1 MMINLNSAWSSVLNT
16 MTLFEHVLLLN
27 IQILNP
33 MWLPFSSATK
43 MKMNAFNHGSALVL
57 LGARV
62 IGCCAHITALIWHLD
77 VCQSEIIYPS
87 SALSATKFLQTV
99 SDCIQYSDIEESD
112 DEYNNSETSDS
123 DES

>member
-1 MMINLNSAWSSVLNT
+1 MMINLNSVSSSVLNT

-43 MKMNAFNHGSALVL
+43 MKMNPFNHGSALVL
-57 LGARV
+57 LV
-62 IGCCAHITALIWHLD
+62 LELLVVAHITALIWHLG
-77 VCQSEIIYPS
+77 VCQSEIIHPS
-87 SALSATKFLQTV
+87 SALSTTKFLQTV